1 MIWSEIKELEEETDL
16 IGGVAEKINAIAKQ
30 TNLLA
35 LNATIKVAR
44 AGNEGKGFAVV
55 AGKIKNL
62 SGQTGNVI
70 AKFSKVLSNLRT
82 HLARLS

>member
-1 MIWSEIKELEEETDL
+1 MTWSEIKELEEEIGL

-44 AGNEGKGFAVV
+44 AGNEGTGFAVV
-55 AGKIKNL
+55 AGEVKNL
-62 SGQTGNVI
+62 SGQRNNTTAEVSEI
-70 AKFSKVLSNLRT
+70 LSNLRT

>member
-1 MIWSEIKELEEETDL
+1 VIWSEIKELEEETDL

-35 LNATIKVAR
+35 LNAYIEAAR
-44 AGNEGKGFAVV
+44 AGDAGTGFAVV
-55 AGKIKNL
+55 AGEVKNL
-62 SGQTGNVI
+62 SGQTRNTTAEV
-70 AKFSKVLSNLRT
+70 SEVLSNLRT